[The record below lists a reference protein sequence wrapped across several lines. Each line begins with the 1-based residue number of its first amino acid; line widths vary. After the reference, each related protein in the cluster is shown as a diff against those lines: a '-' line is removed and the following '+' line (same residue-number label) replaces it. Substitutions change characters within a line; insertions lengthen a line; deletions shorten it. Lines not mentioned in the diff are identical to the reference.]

1 MKIGIIP
8 ARYASTR
15 FPGKPLALIYG
26 KPMIQHVYERA
37 SKASLD
43 KVVVATDDIRIHD
56 AVISFGGEVVLTKP
70 THPSGTDRCG
80 EVAAKLQLSDEDII
94 VNIQGDEP
102 FVRKEEINTLISL
115 FENPEVEI
123 ATLIKP
129 ITQTEE
135 IENPNKVKVVVSK
148 QKRALYF
155 SRFPI
160 PYRRGD
166 VETSYFKHIGIYAYR
181 QKTLQKIV
189 QLPTSTLE
197 NCEKLEQLRWLEND
211 ISIYTAEC
219 YHESIAIDTPE
230 DLQQIPNIKE

>member
-37 SKASLD
+37 SEASLD
-43 KVVVATDDIRIHD
+43 KVVVATDDMRIHD
-56 AVISFGGEVVLTKP
+56 AVINFGGEVVLTKP

-102 FVRKEEINTLISL
+102 FIRKEEINTLISL

-129 ITQTEE
+129 ITQPEE

-166 VETSYFKHIGIYAYR
+166 AETSYFKHIGIYAYR

-189 QLPTSTLE
+189 QLPTTTLE

-211 ISIYTAEC
+211 IPIYTAEC

>member
-1 MKIGIIP
+1 MP
-8 ARYASTR
+8 
-15 FPGKPLALIYG
+15 KPR
-26 KPMIQHVYERA
+26 Q
-37 SKASLD
+37 
-43 KVVVATDDIRIHD
+43 
-56 AVISFGGEVVLTKP
+56 
-70 THPSGTDRCG
+70 
-80 EVAAKLQLSDEDII
+80 
-94 VNIQGDEP
+94 
-102 FVRKEEINTLISL
+102 
-115 FENPEVEI
+115 
-123 ATLIKP
+123 IKP
-129 ITQTEE
+129 ITQPEE

-166 VETSYFKHIGIYAYR
+166 AETSYFKHIGIYAYR

-189 QLPTSTLE
+189 QLPTTTLE

>member
-15 FPGKPLALIYG
+15 FPGKPLVLIYG

-80 EVAAKLQLSDEDII
+80 EVATKLQLSDEDII

-102 FVRKEEINTLISL
+102 FIRKEEINTLISL

-166 VETSYFKHIGIYAYR
+166 AETSYFKHIGIYAYR